1 MKRNFI
7 LAVFAVALV
16 CAAPAFSEE
25 PVSEEPVSEGPA
37 FEVSRLVL
45 SKEIIERE
53 PAGVAGSF
61 PLSVGKVY
69 CFLEVLKVR
78 EDTGVVFV
86 WYYRDNETARV
97 EVPIRK
103 SGRWRTYSSKR
114 LGQRTGKWKVELQD
128 RAGNIIKSV
137 DFEVN

>member
-16 CAAPAFSEE
+16 FAAPAF
-25 PVSEEPVSEGPA
+25 SEEPVSEGPA

-86 WYYRDNETARV
+86 WYYRGDETARV

-137 DFEVN
+137 DFEVL